1 MARPKTFFVPNISP
15 SLPPGTLGRPS
26 HKMSLISRPCNSLA
40 STSTCLQKGYI
51 FLMMTPSIEY
61 CTVFITRGFFF
72 KANLHDN
79 ITNEEGRFD
88 TLLLVQSPSN
98 LGPTPLLRTW
108 KRQHSDATFAF
119 QIIFEYLKKSKGC
132 NYSLCH
138 VLNCHVDV
146 DPKHVVCDEANEDKN
161 GNMNPPNQM
170 LCDML
175 LMIMAFRRIL
185 NNRQFPNLGSSKI
198 GT

>member
-1 MARPKTFFVPNISP
+1 MKRADLILSFWSKVHP
-15 SLPPGTLGRPS
+15 TLGPPPFS
-26 HKMSLISRPCNSLA
+26 GL
-40 STSTCLQKGYI
+40 
-51 FLMMTPSIEY
+51 E
-61 CTVFITRGFFF
+61 
-72 KANLHDN
+72 
-79 ITNEEGRFD
+79 
-88 TLLLVQSPSN
+88 
-98 LGPTPLLRTW
+98 

-175 LMIMAFRRIL
+175 LMIMVFRRIL
-185 NNRQFPNLGSSKI
+185 KNRQFPNLGITKI
-198 GT
+198 GTLVDSATKSAKRGKIV

>member
-1 MARPKTFFVPNISP
+1 MKRADLILSFWSNVHP
-15 SLPPGTLGRPS
+15 TLGPPPFS
-26 HKMSLISRPCNSLA
+26 GL
-40 STSTCLQKGYI
+40 
-51 FLMMTPSIEY
+51 E
-61 CTVFITRGFFF
+61 
-72 KANLHDN
+72 
-79 ITNEEGRFD
+79 
-88 TLLLVQSPSN
+88 
-98 LGPTPLLRTW
+98 

-119 QIIFEYLKKSKGC
+119 QLIFEYLKKNKGC

-175 LMIMAFRRIL
+175 LIIMAFRRIL
-185 NNRQFPNLGSSKI
+185 KKQAVSKSWQYQNCHFGVLSDKKCKKVEKILGFLRTKPKAH
-198 GT
+198 

>member
-1 MARPKTFFVPNISP
+1 MQLLHFNI
-15 SLPPGTLGRPS
+15 
-26 HKMSLISRPCNSLA
+26 C
-40 STSTCLQKGYI
+40 
-51 FLMMTPSIEY
+51 
-61 CTVFITRGFFF
+61 
-72 KANLHDN
+72 
-79 ITNEEGRFD
+79 
-88 TLLLVQSPSN
+88 
-98 LGPTPLLRTW
+98 
-108 KRQHSDATFAF
+108 
-119 QIIFEYLKKSKGC
+119 EYLKKNKGC

-185 NNRQFPNLGSSKI
+185 NNRQFPNLGSTKI
-198 GT
+198 GSGFSDKKCKKGENLLGFLRTKPEEH